1 MSEIN
6 KNKKNQLSDLE
17 RYVRGEMSAREENAF
32 VKRMQSDSFVEDTE
46 KNNTEYSANKT
57 DKGYS
62 SRSRSDNDEDD
73 TEKKSLY
80 IRLAMGAG
88 LLLLISALII
98 VLIKTGLF
106 DRIGRPRATNSYVTV
121 AVPELPDV
129 TTDENNTVSES
140 ITENNNT
147 PALIPEDVE
156 PSNPPIQDD
165 NLAEMEESVEMNER
179 YETDEQADMDGQSET
194 DTPGITDG
202 SSESADPAF
211 SDTLTTEGELLS
223 DDNAE
228 ALPPVTRS
236 AQPSGGQENFTQYI
250 KDNMIRPADTDLL
263 DNAVVVISFK
273 VLSTG
278 AIDSLQVIS
287 SPGNE
292 FSEEAM
298 RLIREGPSWTPPEV
312 NGEKTDEDISLRI
325 VFK

>member
-32 VKRMQSDSFVEDTE
+32 AKKMQSGSFEEDTE
-46 KNNTEYSANKT
+46 KNNTDYSANKR
-57 DKGYS
+57 DKTGS
-62 SRSRSDNDEDD
+62 PRSRINDDDDD

-129 TTDENNTVSES
+129 TTDEDNTGSES
-140 ITENNNT
+140 LTEDNT
-147 PALIPEDVE
+147 TELIPEDIE
-156 PSNPPIQDD
+156 PSYPPLQGD
-165 NLAEMEESVEMNER
+165 NLTKMEERGETNEQ
-179 YETDEQADMDGQSET
+179 TDIDIQSET
-194 DTPGITDG
+194 DTRLTTDG

-236 AQPSGGQENFTQYI
+236 AQPSMGQENFTQYI

-298 RLIREGPSWTPPEV
+298 RLIREGPSWTPAEV

>member
-6 KNKKNQLSDLE
+6 NNKKNQLSDLE

-32 VKRMQSDSFVEDTE
+32 AKKMQSGSFEEDTE
-46 KNNTEYSANKT
+46 KNNTDYSANKR
-57 DKGYS
+57 DKTGS
-62 SRSRSDNDEDD
+62 PRSRINDDDDD

-129 TTDENNTVSES
+129 TTDEDNTGSES
-140 ITENNNT
+140 LTEDNT
-147 PALIPEDVE
+147 TELIPEDIE
-156 PSNPPIQDD
+156 PSYPPLQGD
-165 NLAEMEESVEMNER
+165 NLTEMEETGETNEQ
-179 YETDEQADMDGQSET
+179 TDIDIQS
-194 DTPGITDG
+194 
-202 SSESADPAF
+202 
-211 SDTLTTEGELLS
+211 
-223 DDNAE
+223 
-228 ALPPVTRS
+228 VTRS
-236 AQPSGGQENFTQYI
+236 AQPSMGQENFTQYI

-278 AIDSLQVIS
+278 TIDSLQVIS

-298 RLIREGPSWTPPEV
+298 RLIREGPSWTPAEV